1 MLAVTVSKRLS
12 VPIPP
17 FLEIHCA
24 ADVLFGLITYDFGM
38 INDNN
43 PAFLKK
49 ITELALR
56 CRHRNKFLLSPPSE
70 GEEE

>member
-24 ADVLFGLITYDFGM
+24 ADVLFGLITNDFGM
-38 INDNN
+38 INDISLVV
-43 PAFLKK
+43 AVVF
-49 ITELALR
+49 
-56 CRHRNKFLLSPPSE
+56 
-70 GEEE
+70 